1 MTNKEIFIANSIVGF
16 EKVTFFKYIKI
27 RGRNIFKFLKR
38 NFNKIFDKLE
48 SWMLFYGYFKTS
60 FGCSYGRERCQK

>member
-27 RGRNIFKFLKR
+27 RGRNIFRFLKR

-48 SWMLFYGYFKTS
+48 SWMWFYGHIKNS
-60 FGCSYGRERCQK
+60 FGYSSSRKEC

>member
-27 RGRNIFKFLKR
+27 RTRNIFRFLKR
-38 NFNKIFDKLE
+38 NFNKVFDKLE
-48 SWMLFYGYFKTS
+48 SWM
-60 FGCSYGRERCQK
+60 

>member
-1 MTNKEIFIANSIVGF
+1 MTNKEIFIENSIVGF

-27 RGRNIFKFLKR
+27 RGRNIFRFLKR

-48 SWMLFYGYFKTS
+48 SWMWFYGYTKNS
-60 FGCSYGRERCQK
+60 FGCSSSGKEC

>member
-1 MTNKEIFIANSIVGF
+1 MTNKEIFIENSIVGF

-27 RGRNIFKFLKR
+27 KIRNTFRFLKR

-48 SWMLFYGYFKTS
+48 SWM
-60 FGCSYGRERCQK
+60 